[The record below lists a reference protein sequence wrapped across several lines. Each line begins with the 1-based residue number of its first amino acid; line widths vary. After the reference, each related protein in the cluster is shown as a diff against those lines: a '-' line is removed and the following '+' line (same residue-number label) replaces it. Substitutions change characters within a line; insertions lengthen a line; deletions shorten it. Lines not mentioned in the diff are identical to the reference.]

1 MPSTTKLFGLVL
13 TARAGRRPSRTRG
26 YGLVITDVDVAR
38 ARARETRRG
47 TDAMRCLRLSDKGV
61 LSWYTDCCRTPIGNT
76 AASPRFPAPAAD
88 RRPAFV
94 SISHLLKSK
103 LDRRLPPAGC
113 GSEPRRLP
121 EPPRVLAHPLD
132 PSPGGVM
139 VVRARVPFDNLD
151 QVGAFEKLPSPTTGT
166 GRATIRRLSARS
178 RTYRFPTS

>member
-61 LSWYTDCCRTPIGNT
+61 LRWHTDCCRTPIGNT

-94 SISHLLKSK
+94 SISHLLNAQSQQR
-103 LDRRLPPAGC
+103 LGQQFFVEDRSGARAHARRRSGC
-113 GSEPRRLP
+113 QSR
-121 EPPRVLAHPLD
+121 
-132 PSPGGVM
+132 PGRQHAAPVH
-139 VVRARVPFDNLD
+139 VP
-151 QVGAFEKLPSPTTGT
+151 
-166 GRATIRRLSARS
+166 
-178 RTYRFPTS
+178 YRGGYCPITAL